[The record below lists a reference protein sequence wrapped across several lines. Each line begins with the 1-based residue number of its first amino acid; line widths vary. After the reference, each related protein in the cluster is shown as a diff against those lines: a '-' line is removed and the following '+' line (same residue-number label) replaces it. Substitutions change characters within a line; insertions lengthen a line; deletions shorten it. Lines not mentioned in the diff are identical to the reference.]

1 MKRIYFPINEETART
16 AKELNSFGDYVPG
29 SATAHYRDMC
39 DDVYNAAED
48 IAQRLPYLAEK
59 AEAKAQNYAKKL
71 AEYYNDYY
79 RNEASCPSVMICG
92 PANFPTR
99 KKEKQNSRR
108 DTLQQEFQNLQDY
121 AASIKAMGTG
131 GISADDPNA
140 LERLRQKL
148 DILEA
153 ARERMKK
160 INAHFRKYQTMEGY
174 PEPLTEQE
182 KQHISFMVN
191 SGFSKYGIYD
201 TSNISATIRSTKERL
216 ERLEAQKAQ
225 ETKETETEFCTV
237 MENTEIM
244 RLQLIFP
251 DKPDEET
258 RNILKR
264 NGFRWSPKNGA
275 WQRQL
280 TNNAK
285 YAAQNVLNALA
296 PINQQ

>member
-39 DDVYNAAED
+39 DDVYTAAED
-48 IAQRLPYLAEK
+48 IAQRLPYLEEK
-59 AEAKAQNYAKKL
+59 VEAKAQNYAKKL

-99 KKEKQNSRR
+99 KKERQNSRR
-108 DTLQQEFQNLQDY
+108 DTLQQEFQNLQAY

-148 DILEA
+148 DMLEA

-182 KQHISFMVN
+182 KQHISYMIE
-191 SGFSKYGIYD
+191 SGFSKLGIYD
-201 TSNISATIRSTKERL
+201 TSNISATIRSTKDRL
-216 ERLEAQKAQ
+216 EQLEAQKAQ

-237 MENTEIM
+237 VENTEIM

-251 DKPDEET
+251 DKPDEKT
-258 RNILKR
+258 RNILKG

-285 YAAQNVLNALA
+285 YAARQVLENLKK
-296 PINQQ
+296 I

>member
-1 MKRIYFPINEETART
+1 MKRIYFPINEATARA

-29 SATAHYRDMC
+29 SATANYRDMC

-48 IAQRLPYLAEK
+48 IARRLPYLEEK

-79 RNEASCPSVMICG
+79 RNEASCPSIMICG

-99 KKEKQNSRR
+99 KKERQNSRR
-108 DTLQQEFQNLQDY
+108 DTLQQQFSNLQDY

-140 LERLRQKL
+140 LERLRKKL
-148 DILEA
+148 DTLEA
-153 ARERMKK
+153 ERERMKK

-191 SGFSKYGIYD
+191 SGFSKWGIYD

-216 ERLEAQKAQ
+216 ERLEAQKVQ
-225 ETKETETEFCTV
+225 ETKETQTEFCTV
-237 MENTEIM
+237 VENTEIM

-251 DKPDEET
+251 DKPDEEA
-258 RNILKR
+258 RDILKR

-285 YAAQNVLNALA
+285 YAADQVLETLA
-296 PINQQ
+296 KA

>member
-1 MKRIYFPINEETART
+1 MKRIYFPINEAAARA

-39 DDVYNAAED
+39 DDVYTAAED
-48 IAQRLPYLAEK
+48 IAQRLPYLGEK
-59 AEAKAQNYAKKL
+59 AEAKAQHYAKKL

-79 RNEASCPSVMICG
+79 RNEASCPSVLICG

-99 KKEKQNSRR
+99 KKERQNSRR
-108 DTLQQEFQNLQDY
+108 DTLQQEFQNLQTY

-148 DILEA
+148 DMLEA

-174 PEPLTEQE
+174 PEPLTEHE
-182 KQHISFMVN
+182 KQHISYMVE
-191 SGFSKYGIYD
+191 SGFSKWGIYD

-237 MENTEIM
+237 VENTEIM

-258 RNILKR
+258 RNILKG

-296 PINQQ
+296 PINHQ

>member
-1 MKRIYFPINEETART
+1 MMNNKVSFTNSNNPTISLSAVIYFPPKFDETRQYQAIVVSHPGGGVKEQT
-16 AKELNSFGDYVPG
+16 AG
-29 SATAHYRDMC
+29 T
-39 DDVYNAAED
+39 
-48 IAQRLPYLAEK
+48 
-59 AEAKAQNYAKKL
+59 YAKKL

-99 KKEKQNSRR
+99 KKERQNSRR
-108 DTLQQEFQNLQDY
+108 DTLQQEFQNLQAY

-148 DILEA
+148 DMLEA

-182 KQHISFMVN
+182 KQHISYMVE
-191 SGFSKYGIYD
+191 SGFSKWGIYD
-201 TSNISATIRSTKERL
+201 TSNISAAIRSTKDRL
-216 ERLEAQKAQ
+216 ERLEAQKVQ

-237 MENTEIM
+237 VENTEIM

-280 TNNAK
+280 TNNAR

-296 PINQQ
+296 PINH

>member
-29 SATAHYRDMC
+29 SATANYQDMC

-99 KKEKQNSRR
+99 KKERQNSRR
-108 DTLQQEFQNLQDY
+108 DTLQQEFQNLQAY
-121 AASIKAMGTG
+121 SASIKAMGTG

-148 DILEA
+148 DMLEA
-153 ARERMKK
+153 ARKRMKQ
-160 INAHFRKYQTMEGY
+160 INAHFRQYQTMEGY

-182 KQHISFMVN
+182 KQHISYMVE
-191 SGFSKYGIYD
+191 SGFSKWGIYD

-237 MENTEIM
+237 LENTEIM

-258 RNILKR
+258 RNILKG

-296 PINQQ
+296 PINHQ